1 MSPKRESMLRAALFV
16 IAAGFIFAGVLR
28 GESAVVF
35 KKAAAVCLE
44 CIGIG

>member
-1 MSPKRESMLRAALFV
+1 MLRAALFV
-16 IAAGFIFAGVLR
+16 IAALFILAGVLR

-35 KKAAAVCLE
+35 QKAAAVCLE